1 MSFKGYLREDG
12 SVGIRNYIG
21 VIATVGCAND
31 IVAAIC
37 AGSETCAPFM
47 HGQGCCQTKPD
58 LDRVKKTLIN
68 LGCNPNLAAVILVG
82 LGCESMKIEE
92 IQAGISESGK
102 PVYAVSAR
110 DHGGVSNAV
119 SEAHNIVS
127 RLEPNLRSAERV
139 EYPDSQLVVGIK
151 CGASDTTSGIIAN
164 PVTGKLVDIIID
176 EGGTC
181 VFGETTEFIGAEHIL
196 AERAKDYAV
205 EKRIYEFVKKMEQRA
220 IAVGYDMRGGQPAG
234 GNIKGGITTIEEKSL
249 GAISKSG
256 SRKID
261 DIREYGDRITHKGLY
276 AIDSPGREP
285 ELLTGLAAAGCQV
298 IIFTTGLGTPHGFPF
313 VPVIKITANTK
324 THSNLSEYIDVFLDI
339 DGPQKADNL
348 DKMGSRLYEE
358 VVHVA
363 NGSRTRSEIMKYGMF
378 INNIYVLGPT
388 L

>member
-1 MSFKGYLREDG
+1 MSFKGYVREDG
-12 SVGIRNYIG
+12 SVGIRNYFG
-21 VIATVGCAND
+21 VLATVVCAND
-31 IVAAIC
+31 IVAAIS
-37 AGSETCAPFM
+37 ARSETCVPFM

-68 LGCNPNLAAVILVG
+68 LGRNPNLAAVIVVG
-82 LGCESMKIEE
+82 LGCESMNIEE

-102 PVYAVSAR
+102 PVYSVSAR
-110 DHGGVSNAV
+110 DHGGVGNAV
-119 SEAHNIVS
+119 SEAHKIIS
-127 RLEPNLRSAERV
+127 KLESALKSAERV
-139 EYPDSQLVVGIK
+139 ECPDSQLVVGIK

-164 PVTGKLVDIIID
+164 PVTGKLADIIVD
-176 EGGTC
+176 SGGTC

-196 AERAKDYAV
+196 AERARDYAI
-205 EKRIYEFVKKMEQRA
+205 EKRIYEFVKRMEQRA

-261 DIREYGDRITHKGLY
+261 DIREYGDRITRKGLY
-276 AIDSPGREP
+276 AVDSPGREP

-313 VPVIKITANTK
+313 VPVIKTTANRK
-324 THSNLSEYIDVFLDI
+324 TYVNLPEYIDVFLNM
-339 DGPQKADNL
+339 DGPQKTDNL
-348 DKMGSRLYEE
+348 GKMGVRLYEE
-358 VVHVA
+358 LLRVA
-363 NGSRTRSEIMKYGMF
+363 NGSQTRSEIMKYGLF
-378 INNIYVLGPT
+378 TNNIYVLGPT